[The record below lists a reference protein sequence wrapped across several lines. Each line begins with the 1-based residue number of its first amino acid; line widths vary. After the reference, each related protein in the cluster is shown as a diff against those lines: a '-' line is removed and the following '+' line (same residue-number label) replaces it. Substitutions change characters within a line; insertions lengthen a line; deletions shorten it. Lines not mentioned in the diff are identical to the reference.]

1 MSNQINTEIYFN
13 NLIKTETEYQHLKP
27 TFESHDDWVDFIN
40 NKL

>member
-1 MSNQINTEIYFN
+1 MQINTEIYFN
-13 NLIKTETEYQHLKP
+13 NLIKVENKYRHLYP

>member
-13 NLIKTETEYQHLKP
+13 NLIKTETEYQHLKSS
-27 TFESHDDWVDFIN
+27 FESHDDWVDFIN

>member
-1 MSNQINTEIYFN
+1 MLNTKIYFN
-13 NLIKTETEYQHLKP
+13 NLIDTENKYKHLYP